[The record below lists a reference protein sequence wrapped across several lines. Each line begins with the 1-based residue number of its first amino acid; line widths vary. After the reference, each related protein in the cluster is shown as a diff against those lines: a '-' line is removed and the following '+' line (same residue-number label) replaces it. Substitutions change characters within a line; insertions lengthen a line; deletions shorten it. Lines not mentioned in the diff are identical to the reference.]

1 MTWSQ
6 RYRVRSFLKNSIWFI
21 PFLSILFAIGLVRL
35 ISLIESAVGW
45 QGTFSVEGD
54 RAIFTAMASSML
66 TFIVLVFSMLLVV
79 VQLASA
85 QLSPRIIA
93 TAFRDRVTKF
103 ALTVFVF
110 TFTFSLALV
119 RRIDASVPPISELV
133 ATFSNVVAVGVYLY
147 LIDHVGQMLRPV
159 SFISRVATEGR
170 AVIETIYPRR
180 LGERGEEQA
189 RAADLPPG
197 SPSDTVEH
205 SGDGVFLAFDETGL
219 IELARRT
226 DCVIELVPQVGDFV
240 AKGSALFRLHGGG
253 RLDENEL
260 QQKVAF
266 GPERT
271 LEQDPAFAF
280 RIIVDIAS
288 KALSSAINDP
298 TTAVLALDQLQY
310 LLRSV
315 GSRDLD
321 TGQLCDATG
330 QLRLVYRTP
339 DWEDFVDLAV
349 TEIRH
354 YGKDSIQVARRMR
367 AMLEDLM
374 KTVSPRRAERLQQE
388 LDLLHRSIERSFFEP
403 ADRVRADTSDSQGM
417 GGTRQV

>member
-6 RYRVRSFLKNSIWFI
+6 RYRVRSFLKNSIWFF

-35 ISLIESAVGW
+35 ISRIEPAVGW

-119 RRIDASVPPISELV
+119 RRIDSSVPPISELI
-133 ATFSNVVAVGVYLY
+133 ATFSNVTAAGVYLY
-147 LIDHVGQMLRPV
+147 SIDHVGQMLRPV

-180 LGERGEEQA
+180 LGEREEEQA
-189 RAADLPPG
+189 HAADLSSG
-197 SPSDTVEH
+197 SPSRIVEH
-205 SGDGVFLAFDETGL
+205 SGDGVFLAFDEVGL
-219 IELARRT
+219 VELARRT
-226 DCVIELVPQVGDFV
+226 DCVIELVLQVGDFV

-253 RLDENEL
+253 PLAENEL
-260 QQKVAF
+260 QQRVAF
-266 GPERT
+266 GPVMGWT
-271 LEQDPAFAF
+271 ACISTPALQD
-280 RIIVDIAS
+280 R
-288 KALSSAINDP
+288 
-298 TTAVLALDQLQY
+298 
-310 LLRSV
+310 LRR
-315 GSRDLD
+315 SRSMDR
-321 TGQLCDATG
+321 G
-330 QLRLVYRTP
+330 
-339 DWEDFVDLAV
+339 
-349 TEIRH
+349 
-354 YGKDSIQVARRMR
+354 
-367 AMLEDLM
+367 
-374 KTVSPRRAERLQQE
+374 SPRRAEQRGAG
-388 LDLLHRSIERSFFEP
+388 IVAP
-403 ADRVRADTSDSQGM
+403 
-417 GGTRQV
+417 

>member
-1 MTWSQ
+1 M
-6 RYRVRSFLKNSIWFI
+6 
-21 PFLSILFAIGLVRL
+21 
-35 ISLIESAVGW
+35 
-45 QGTFSVEGD
+45 
-54 RAIFTAMASSML
+54 
-66 TFIVLVFSMLLVV
+66 
-79 VQLASA
+79 
-85 QLSPRIIA
+85 
-93 TAFRDRVTKF
+93 F

-119 RRIDASVPPISELV
+119 RRIDSSVPPISEWI
-133 ATFSNVVAVGVYLY
+133 ATFSNVTAAGVYLY

-180 LGERGEEQA
+180 FGEREEGRA
-189 RAADLPPG
+189 HAADLSSG
-197 SPSDTVEH
+197 SPSRTVEH
-205 SGDGVFLAFDETGL
+205 SGDGVFLAFDEVGL
-219 IELARRT
+219 VELARRA

-253 RLDENEL
+253 PLAENEL
-260 QQKVAF
+260 QQRVAF

-321 TGQLCDATG
+321 TGELRDATG

-374 KTVSPRRAERLQQE
+374 KTVSPRRAERLRQE
-388 LDLLHRSIERSFFEP
+388 LDLLHRSIEHSFFEP
-403 ADRVRADTSDSQGM
+403 TDQARADTSDSQGM
-417 GGTRQV
+417 GGTRQS

>member
-21 PFLSILFAIGLVRL
+21 PFLSILFAIALVRV
-35 ISLIESAVGW
+35 ISLVEPSVGR

-147 LIDHVGQMLRPV
+147 LIDHVGQMLCPV

-180 LGERGEEQA
+180 LGEREEEQEH
-189 RAADLPPG
+189 AADPSTG
-197 SPSDTVEH
+197 SPS
-205 SGDGVFLAFDETGL
+205 
-219 IELARRT
+219 R
-226 DCVIELVPQVGDFV
+226 
-240 AKGSALFRLHGGG
+240 
-253 RLDENEL
+253 
-260 QQKVAF
+260 
-266 GPERT
+266 
-271 LEQDPAFAF
+271 
-280 RIIVDIAS
+280 
-288 KALSSAINDP
+288 
-298 TTAVLALDQLQY
+298 
-310 LLRSV
+310 
-315 GSRDLD
+315 
-321 TGQLCDATG
+321 
-330 QLRLVYRTP
+330 
-339 DWEDFVDLAV
+339 
-349 TEIRH
+349 
-354 YGKDSIQVARRMR
+354 
-367 AMLEDLM
+367 
-374 KTVSPRRAERLQQE
+374 
-388 LDLLHRSIERSFFEP
+388 
-403 ADRVRADTSDSQGM
+403 
-417 GGTRQV
+417 

>member
-21 PFLSILFAIGLVRL
+21 PFLSILFAIALVRV
-35 ISLIESAVGW
+35 ISRVEPSVGR
-45 QGTFSVEGD
+45 QVTFSVEGD

-119 RRIDASVPPISELV
+119 RRIDSSVPPISEWV

-170 AVIETIYPRR
+170 AVIETVYPRR
-180 LGERGEEQA
+180 LSERDEEPA
-189 RAADLPPG
+189 LAGDPPTG
-197 SPSDTVEH
+197 SPSRTVEH
-205 SGDGVFLAFDETGL
+205 SGDGVFLAFDEVGL
-219 IELARRT
+219 VELARRA

-240 AKGSALFRLHGGG
+240 AKGSALFRLHGCGP
-253 RLDENEL
+253 LAENEL
-260 QQKVAF
+260 QQRVAF

-321 TGQLCDATG
+321 TGELRDATG

-374 KTVSPRRAERLQQE
+374 KTVSPRRAERLRQE

-403 ADRVRADTSDSQGM
+403 TDQARADTSDSQGM
-417 GGTRQV
+417 GGARQS